1 MVEARISVGTIGEGL
16 RTLAFGNPLYS
27 LSLGRRGPT
36 RLEAIPPDPWPG
48 DADRGAA
55 LCAGEYRFAGRT
67 LVSEIPLWQPIGVG
81 ETFLAELHGF
91 DWLRDLRAVGGDAAR
106 RQARVL
112 VGSWIDRH
120 DSWHPLI
127 WRPDVLGLRVAS
139 WLGAHDFFCA
149 SADDRFRARAF
160 ASLSRQIR
168 HLARALPGR
177 LDGAPLLVALKGLF
191 YGLLCLPGADTRM
204 EPAHKLLADALK
216 AQILPDGGHVQRS
229 PAIQLELL
237 RHLVDLR
244 GLMRAAKA
252 EVPEPLQHAIDRMT
266 PALRFFRHG
275 DGGLALFNG
284 AREGEPVLVDTALAQ
299 ADAPG
304 RPLKSARHSGFER
317 IQAGRTLILMDVGA
331 PPPTGLDA
339 GAHAGTLSF
348 ELSVGRERM
357 IVNCG
362 SMAGLDPTSS
372 GADAAAW
379 GLALRGTAAH
389 STLTADDTNSSEAVT
404 EGGIGRRPAKVTVDR
419 QEEDGAVLIEA
430 SHDGYRKPFGLT
442 HHRRFY
448 VTIGGE
454 DIRGEDRL
462 EGAGNR
468 PFAVRFH
475 LHPSVQVSA
484 VQGGA
489 AALLRL
495 GGGGGWRLRASGGAL
510 TIEDS
515 VYCGIEGDM
524 RRTSQI
530 VISGRTEA
538 DGKPTVVKWGLR
550 RERKD

>member
-1 MVEARISVGTIGEGL
+1 MVEGRISVGDITEGL
-16 RTLAFGNPLYS
+16 RSLAFGNPLYS

-36 RLEAIPPDPWPG
+36 RLAAVPPDPWPG
-48 DADRGAA
+48 DAERGAA

-67 LVSEIPLWQPIGVG
+67 LVSDVPLWLPVGVG
-81 ETFLAELHGF
+81 ETFLADLHGF

-106 RQARVL
+106 RQARLL

-120 DSWHPLI
+120 DAWHPLI
-127 WRPDVLGLRVAS
+127 WRADVLGLRIAN

-160 ASLSRQIR
+160 ASLSRQLR
-168 HLARALPGR
+168 HLARTLPGR

-191 YGLLCLPGADTRM
+191 YGMLCLPGTDARL
-204 EPAHKLLADALK
+204 EPAHRLLADALK

-244 GLMRAAKA
+244 AVMRAAKA
-252 EVPEPLQHAIDRMT
+252 EVPEPLQHAIDRMA

-284 AREGEPVLVDTALAQ
+284 TREGEPVLVDTALAQ

-304 RPLKSARHSGFER
+304 RPLKSARHCGFER

-331 PPPTGLDA
+331 PPPPGVDF

-348 ELSVGRERM
+348 ELSVGRERL

-362 SMAGLDPTSS
+362 TMAGLEPSPN
-372 GADAAAW
+372 GAQADW

-389 STLTADDTNSSEAVT
+389 STLTVDDTNSSEAVT
-404 EGGIGRRPAKVTVDR
+404 EGGLRRRPVKVAVER
-419 QEEDGAVLIEA
+419 QEEDGAVLVEA
-430 SHDGYRKPFGLT
+430 SHDGYRRPFGLT
-442 HHRRFY
+442 HHRRLF
-448 VTIGGE
+448 VTVGGD

-462 EGAGNR
+462 EGGGGR

-495 GGGGGWRLRASGGAL
+495 GGGGGWRLRASGGSL
-510 TIEDS
+510 DIEES
-515 VYCGIEGDM
+515 VYCGVEGDM
-524 RRTSQI
+524 RRSSQV
-530 VISGRTEA
+530 VISGRTES
-538 DGKPTVVKWGLR
+538 DDTQTTVKWGLR

>member
-1 MVEARISVGTIGEGL
+1 MVEGRISVGFIGDGL
-16 RTLAFGNPLYS
+16 RTLAYGNPLYS

-36 RLEAIPPDPWPG
+36 RLEAVPPDPWPG
-48 DADRGAA
+48 DAERGAA

-67 LVSEIPLWQPIGVG
+67 LVSDIPLWQPLGVG
-81 ETFLAELHGF
+81 ETFLADLHGF

-112 VGSWIDRH
+112 VESWIERH

-127 WRPDVLGLRVAS
+127 WRADVMGLRIAN

-160 ASLSRQIR
+160 ASLSRQTR
-168 HLARALPGR
+168 HLARTLPGR

-191 YGLLCLPGADTRM
+191 YGLLCLPGAETRL
-204 EPAHKLLADALK
+204 EPAHKLLADTLK

-229 PAIQLELL
+229 PATQLDLL
-237 RHLVDLR
+237 RHLIDLR
-244 GLMRAAKA
+244 AVMRAAKA
-252 EVPEPLQHAIDRMT
+252 EVPEPLQHAIDRMA

-284 AREGEPVLVDTALAQ
+284 TREGEPVLVDTALAQ

-304 RPLKSARHSGFER
+304 RPLKSARHCGFER
-317 IQAGRTLILMDVGA
+317 VQAGRTLILMDVGA
-331 PPPTGLDA
+331 PPPAVLDR

-362 SMAGLDPTSS
+362 SMAGLEPAPN
-372 GADAAAW
+372 GAQAAAW

-389 STLTADDTNSSEAVT
+389 STVIAEETNSSEAVG
-404 EGGIGRRPAKVTVDR
+404 EGGLGRRPAKVTVER
-419 QEEDGAVLIEA
+419 QEEEGAVLIEA
-430 SHDGYRKPFGLT
+430 SHDGYRRPFGLT
-442 HHRRFY
+442 HHRRLF
-448 VTIGGE
+448 VSVGGD

-462 EGAGNR
+462 EGGR
-468 PFAVRFH
+468 ERSFAVRFH

-495 GGGGGWRLRASGGAL
+495 GGGGGWRLRASGAAL
-510 TIEDS
+510 TIEES
-515 VYCGIEGDM
+515 VYCGTGGDM

-530 VISGRTEA
+530 VLSGRTA
-538 DGKPTVVKWGLR
+538 SDGSATVVKWGLR

>member
-1 MVEARISVGTIGEGL
+1 MVEGRISVGTIGEGL
-16 RTLAFGNPLYS
+16 RTLAFANPLYS
-27 LSLGRRGPT
+27 LSLGRSGPT
-36 RLEAIPPDPWPG
+36 RLEAVPPDPWPG

-55 LCAGEYRFAGRT
+55 LCSGEYRFAGRT
-67 LVSEIPLWQPIGVG
+67 LVSDVPLWQPVGVR
-81 ETFLAELHGF
+81 EAFLADMHGF

-112 VGSWIDRH
+112 VESWIDRH

-127 WRPDVLGLRVAS
+127 WRADVMGLRIAN

-149 SADDRFRARAF
+149 SADDRFRARVF
-160 ASLSRQIR
+160 ASLSRQLR
-168 HLARALPGR
+168 HLARTLPGR
-177 LDGAPLLVALKGLF
+177 QDGAPLIVALKGLF
-191 YGLLCLPGADTRM
+191 YGMLCLPGADTRL
-204 EPAHKLLADALK
+204 EAAHKLLADTLR

-237 RHLVDLR
+237 RHLIDLR
-244 GLMRAAKA
+244 AVMRAAKA
-252 EVPEPLQHAIDRMT
+252 EVPEALQHAIDRMA

-317 IQAGRTLILMDVGA
+317 IQAGRSLILMDVGA
-331 PPPTGLDA
+331 PPPAGLDA

-362 SMAGLDPTSS
+362 SMAGLEPAQ
-372 GADAAAW
+372 GGPEAAAW
-379 GLALRGTAAH
+379 ALALRGTAAH
-389 STLTADDTNSSEAVT
+389 STLTIDDTNSSEAVT
-404 EGGIGRRPAKVTVDR
+404 DGGMGRRPAKVTVDR
-419 QEEDGAVLIEA
+419 QEEDGAVLIDA
-430 SHDGYRKPFGLT
+430 SHDGYRRPFGLT
-442 HHRRFY
+442 HHRRLY
-448 VTIGGE
+448 VSVGGD

-462 EGAGNR
+462 EGRGSR

-475 LHPSVQVSA
+475 LHPTVQVSA

-495 GGGGGWRLRASGGAL
+495 GGGAGWRLRASGGSLA
-510 TIEDS
+510 IEES
-515 VYCGIEGDM
+515 VYCGMGGAM

-530 VISGRTEA
+530 VISGQTA
-538 DGKPTVVKWGLR
+538 SDGTATTIKWGLR
-550 RERKD
+550 RERKA